1 MHQNR
6 TQNEN
11 IANILHLMKG
21 MQGDMKS
28 MQSEMKDM
36 RGEITQLRKKCDD
49 MHTEV
54 SSDMKSGFADICNKQ
69 KYHDVMLKNQKWV
82 YSAPRPPEEFWD
94 SLEDD
99 DA

>member
-1 MHQNR
+1 MIPRKMILSNEDLIAIKLTMNELVHQNR

-49 MHTEV
+49 MHTDV
-54 SSDMKSGFADICNKQ
+54 SSDMKSGFD
-69 KYHDVMLKNQKWV
+69 DV
-82 YSAPRPPEEFWD
+82 
-94 SLEDD
+94 
-99 DA
+99 